1 LPATT
6 IANLNDNTV
15 VNRRTNAKSGEE
27 HHTFCKAI
35 PHHHAV
41 VGRKTPADWR

>member
-1 LPATT
+1 LPAAST

-35 PHHHAV
+35 PTTTQWF
-41 VGRKTPADWR
+41 GLKLR